1 VYERIVVAL
10 DGSAMAEQILPYVEA
25 LAEKFASSLTLMR
38 AIMPIE
44 KVAALVEPAIGGV
57 PLDPS
62 LIEDTVESE
71 EHEAT
76 TYLEHVAND
85 LRLRGLT
92 VNVEIPQGSAV
103 DTILEC
109 ARQTQAD
116 LIALTTHGR
125 SGLQRLVYGSV
136 ADGVVRQATS
146 PVLLVRVRWGTD
158 AAG

>member
-1 VYERIVVAL
+1 
-10 DGSAMAEQILPYVEA
+10 
-25 LAEKFASSLTLMR
+25 
-38 AIMPIE
+38 
-44 KVAALVEPAIGGV
+44 
-57 PLDPS
+57 
-62 LIEDTVESE
+62 
-71 EHEAT
+71 
-76 TYLEHVAND
+76 
-85 LRLRGLT
+85 
-92 VNVEIPQGSAV
+92 V

>member
-10 DGSAMAEQILPYVEA
+10 DGSPVAEQILPYVEA

-38 AIMPIE
+38 AIMPVE

-103 DTILEC
+103 DIEC